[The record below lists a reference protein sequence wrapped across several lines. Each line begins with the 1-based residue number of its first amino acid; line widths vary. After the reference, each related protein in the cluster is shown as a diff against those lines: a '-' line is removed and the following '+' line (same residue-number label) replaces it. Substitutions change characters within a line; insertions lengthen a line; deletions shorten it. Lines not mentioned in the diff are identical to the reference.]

1 MKNSKRIL
9 SLALALILVFALSL
23 PAAAKQGSP
32 AVSIAYRGIKI
43 TLDGKK
49 IVPVDAAGKAVEPF
63 IMAGTTYL
71 PVRAVAGAL
80 GLDAAWNNGTSTVEL
95 TSGGAVSSAA
105 GDSGSMSGTENC
117 KDQLPQH

>member
-23 PAAAKQGSP
+23 PAAAKQGSS

-80 GLDAAWNNGTSTVEL
+80 GLDAAWNDV
-95 TSGGAVSSAA
+95 
-105 GDSGSMSGTENC
+105 
-117 KDQLPQH
+117 